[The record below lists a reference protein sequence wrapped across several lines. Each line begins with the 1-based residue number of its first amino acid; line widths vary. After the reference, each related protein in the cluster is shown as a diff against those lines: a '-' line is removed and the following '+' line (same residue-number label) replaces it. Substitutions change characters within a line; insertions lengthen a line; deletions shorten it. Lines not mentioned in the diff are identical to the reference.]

1 MLPALAIAFAATA
14 ATATETG
21 SRRRALAAG
30 ETRTQRI
37 TSFLPFVNVDGE
49 AFYGQ
54 RQLAIVAAMA
64 VRDFNAR
71 NGHLVKRFAAL
82 DEPCDVELEIQYFNT
97 FFRPE
102 RALRVQAPPLG
113 ARAPRGAAAHAPRRT
128 AGAPQRPRATRRLRG
143 EDPQPCST
151 GSRFKRHQS
160 PRASLLAPPRTPHAL
175 DAPRTTAQL
184 DGRRCARILSLAQT
198 SRSSAHPAASKFDA

>member
-1 MLPALAIAFAATA
+1 MLSALAIVFVATA

-30 ETRTQRI
+30 GTRTQRI

-64 VRDFNAR
+64 IRDFNAR
-71 NGHLVKRFAAL
+71 DGHLVPRFAAL

-102 RALRVQAPPLG
+102 RALRVFVEEYFDDQAPDDVIVGASFSSVSGPL
-113 ARAPRGAAAHAPRRT
+113 
-128 AGAPQRPRATRRLRG
+128 
-143 EDPQPCST
+143 
-151 GSRFKRHQS
+151 
-160 PRASLLAPPRTPHAL
+160 ASLLTLR
-175 DAPRTTAQL
+175 
-184 DGRRCARILSLAQT
+184 AREPSWA
-198 SRSSAHPAASKFDA
+198 F